1 MFFKFY
7 IINRKKSKI
16 SMKSSFV
23 AYFQMFFSS
32 IFFKKICTLSKV
44 KNLPKKIGKNEK
56 FFKISDEVST

>member
-16 SMKSSFV
+16 SIKSSFV

-32 IFFKKICTLSKV
+32 IFFKICTLSKV